1 MSAVNDTKLKS
12 AMFLL
17 TRIPGQEDVHLWIS
31 IPFCFIYVFSILGNS
46 TILFIIKTD
55 PSLHEP
61 MYIFLSMLAV
71 TDLGLSISTIPTI
84 LGIYLFNSSEISLN
98 ACFAQLFFIHSFV
111 FTESS
116 ILLLMAFD
124 RFVAISNP
132 LRYASILTLPRISKM
147 GLVCVLR
154 GVAVSFPFPFLLKRF
169 QYCRANVLS
178 HSYCL
183 HQDVMNLACSDITVN
198 YVYGLFLTVF
208 TVGLDSLLIFLS
220 YMMILK
226 TVLSIASHAECLRAL
241 NTCVSHL
248 CAVLLFYIPDIGLG
262 LIHRL
267 GKGSS
272 PLLQIV
278 LGYIFLL
285 APTLMNPIMYSVKS
299 KHLRSRII
307 RVFRGRRDMP
317 AASGSGVEGG
327 RQNGQGAALALACR
341 AAAGMS
347 LCAPGGE
354 GAAGFRGK
362 GSTQI
367 CLLPLTRG
375 AQRCARSRP
384 LLGMAWGHQLQHP
397 SRLPA

>member
-1 MSAVNDTKLKS
+1 MYIMSAVNDTKLNS

-17 TRIPGQEDVHLWIS
+17 TGIPGQEEVHLWIS

-61 MYIFLSMLAV
+61 MYIFLSMLAI
-71 TDLGLSISTIPTI
+71 TDLGLLISTIPTI
-84 LGIYLFNSSEISLN
+84 LGMYLFNSREISLD
-98 ACFAQLFFIHSFV
+98 ACFAQLFFIHSFAII
-111 FTESS
+111 ESS

-132 LRYASILTLPRISKM
+132 LRYASILTLPRIFKM

-169 QYCRANVLS
+169 QYCRVDVLS

-183 HQDVMNLACSDITVN
+183 HQDVMKLACSDITVN
-198 YVYGLFLTVF
+198 YIYGLFLTAS
-208 TVGLDSLLIFLS
+208 TVGFDLLPIFLS
-220 YMMILK
+220 YVMILK
-226 TVLSIASHAECLRAL
+226 TVLSVASHTECLRAL

-248 CAVLLFYIPDIGLG
+248 CAVLLFYTPDIGLA

-278 LGYIFLL
+278 LGYIYLL
-285 APTLMNPIMYSVKS
+285 VPPLMNPIVYSVNS
-299 KHLRSRII
+299 KHLRGRII
-307 RVFRGRRDMP
+307 RVF
-317 AASGSGVEGG
+317 
-327 RQNGQGAALALACR
+327 
-341 AAAGMS
+341 
-347 LCAPGGE
+347 
-354 GAAGFRGK
+354 
-362 GSTQI
+362 
-367 CLLPLTRG
+367 
-375 AQRCARSRP
+375 
-384 LLGMAWGHQLQHP
+384 
-397 SRLPA
+397 